1 MSTHAPTMPPLF
13 AVPQADPLVMLN
25 RCMQERRQPIGSNGT
40 ASLAGRGELQAGQV
54 PLAVSSLTP
63 AARKLSEV
71 RMEDV
76 IAAPDLCALE
86 PDVLRRAALETLI
99 DGVWVL
105 TIDGTIVYRNAAA
118 AAMENLH
125 WQRAGR
131 IGTMRELVMSPDK
144 LSQLLRLSHAF
155 SEYHLM
161 SDELGQQQAH
171 SIGLE
176 MQVLYDGSGKASGIS
191 LHARDLSR
199 EWGREQF
206 LQDRH
211 IELEQAYARL
221 KETQMQ
227 LLQSEKM
234 ASIGQLAAGVAH
246 EINNPIGYVHSNL
259 GTLQNYSRGLLLLL
273 EAYDRLS
280 AALPEEAR
288 HLIAPIDE
296 LKSRF
301 DYPFLQQ
308 DLPQLVEESREGIE
322 RVKKIVLDLRD
333 FSHSGDL
340 ENEEWVATDVHRGLE
355 STLNIVWNEIK
366 YKAEVRRDFGELPPI
381 QCVPSQ
387 LNQVFLNLLVNA
399 SQAIGTHGE
408 IAIVTRCLEEEVC
421 ISISDTGSG
430 MSPEQLQRIFDPF
443 YTTKP
448 VGQGTGLGLSLS
460 YGIVQKHGGRIE
472 VESAEGVG
480 STFNVFLP
488 IQRVAP

>member
-1 MSTHAPTMPPLF
+1 
-13 AVPQADPLVMLN
+13 
-25 RCMQERRQPIGSNGT
+25 
-40 ASLAGRGELQAGQV
+40 
-54 PLAVSSLTP
+54 
-63 AARKLSEV
+63 
-71 RMEDV
+71 MEQ
-76 IAAPDLCALE
+76 L
-86 PDVLRRAALETLI
+86 
-99 DGVWVL
+99 
-105 TIDGTIVYRNAAA
+105 Y
-118 AAMENLH
+118 
-125 WQRAGR
+125 WQRGGKT
-131 IGTMRELVMSPDK
+131 GTMTELVMTTDK
-144 LSQLLRLSHAF
+144 LSQLLRMGHAF
-155 SEYHLM
+155 SEFHLFK
-161 SDELGQQQAH
+161 DREGQEEESGQ

-176 MQVLYDGSGKASGIS
+176 MQVLRNGKGVATGIS

-211 IELEQAYARL
+211 VELEQAYARL

-280 AALPEEAR
+280 AALPESAR
-288 HLIAPIDE
+288 HLVEPIDE
-296 LKSRF
+296 IKSRF

-333 FSHSGDL
+333 FSHSG
-340 ENEEWVATDVHRGLE
+340 ESEQEEWVLVDVHRGLE

-366 YKAEVRRDFGELPPI
+366 YKAEVRRDFGELSTI
-381 QCVPSQ
+381 ECLPSQ

-399 SQAIGTHGE
+399 GQAISHQGE
-408 IAIVTRCLEEEVC
+408 IGISTRQIGDEVC
-421 ISISDTGSG
+421 VSISDTGAG
-430 MSPEQLQRIFDPF
+430 MTPDKLQRIFDPF
-443 YTTKP
+443 FTTKP

-472 VESAEGVG
+472 VESTPGKG
-480 STFNVFLP
+480 SSFHVYLP
-488 IQRVAP
+488 IRRSKI